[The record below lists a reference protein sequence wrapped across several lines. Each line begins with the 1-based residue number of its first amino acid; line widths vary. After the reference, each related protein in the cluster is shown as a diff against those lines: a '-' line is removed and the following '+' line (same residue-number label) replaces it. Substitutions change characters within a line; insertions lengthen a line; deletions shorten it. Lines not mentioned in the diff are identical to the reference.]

1 MEFGQYEFST
11 SQNELIQQLAEKM
24 RFVGYFL
31 IGVGI
36 LIAVSGLVTLTNGGI
51 GNIINGVIQVII
63 GVWTSKAASAFK
75 LIVETQGNDI
85 ENLMGALG
93 ELRKLYTL
101 QYWALIIALV
111 FVAIALIFAIVFAVS
126 QG

>member
-1 MEFGQYEFST
+1 MEFGYEFSS
-11 SQNELIQQLAEKM
+11 SQNELIKQLADKM

-31 IGVGI
+31 IGVGVLTAI
-36 LIAVSGLVTLTNGGI
+36 GGLLALRNGGV
-51 GNIINGVIQVII
+51 GSIISGVVQVII

-93 ELRKLYTL
+93 ELRKLYAL
-101 QYWALIIALV
+101 QYWALIIA
-111 FVAIALIFAIVFAVS
+111 IVFAVIGLILGLVLS
-126 QG
+126 ASLP

>member
-1 MEFGQYEFST
+1 MEFGQYEFSS
-11 SQNELIQQLAEKM
+11 SQNELIKQLADKM

-31 IGVGI
+31 IGVGVLTVI
-36 LIAVSGLVTLTNGGI
+36 GGLFALRNGGV
-51 GNIINGVIQVII
+51 GSIISGVVQVII

-93 ELRKLYTL
+93 ELRKLYAL
-101 QYWALIIALV
+101 QYWALIIAIV
-111 FVAIALIFAIVFAVS
+111 FAVIGLIFAIVLSAS
-126 QG
+126 LG

>member
-1 MEFGQYEFST
+1 MEFGEYEFSS
-11 SQNELIQQLAEKM
+11 SQNELIKQLADKM

-31 IGVGI
+31 MGAGVLAAISGLFAFRNGGVGSI
-36 LIAVSGLVTLTNGGI
+36 ISGV
-51 GNIINGVIQVII
+51 VQVII

-93 ELRKLYTL
+93 ELRKLYAL
-101 QYWALIIALV
+101 QYWALIIAIV
-111 FVAIALIFAIVFAVS
+111 FAVVGLIFAIVLRAS

>member
-1 MEFGQYEFST
+1 MEFGYEFSS
-11 SQNELIQQLAEKM
+11 SQNELIKQLADKM

-31 IGVGI
+31 IGVGVLTVI
-36 LIAVSGLVTLTNGGI
+36 GGLLALRNSGVGS
-51 GNIINGVIQVII
+51 IISGVVQVII

-93 ELRKLYTL
+93 ELRKLYAL
-101 QYWALIIALV
+101 QYWALIIA
-111 FVAIALIFAIVFAVS
+111 IVFAVLGLILGLVLS
-126 QG
+126 ASSP